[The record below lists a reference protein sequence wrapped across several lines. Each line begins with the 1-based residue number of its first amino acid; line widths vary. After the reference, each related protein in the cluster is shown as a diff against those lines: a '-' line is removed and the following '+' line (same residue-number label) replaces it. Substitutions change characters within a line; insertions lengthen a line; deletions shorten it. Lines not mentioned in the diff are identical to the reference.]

1 MGHAFWVVF
10 TVVALLFPF
19 AMMPLLWRR
28 MKRVRSEAYRRT
40 SRDTRPEAPWQEAIE
55 TRDGVDLTR
64 TSSPNDALIDLGDR
78 GRHTRWPLDNA

>member
-40 SRDTRPEAPWQEAIE
+40 SRDTRPEAP
-55 TRDGVDLTR
+55 
-64 TSSPNDALIDLGDR
+64 
-78 GRHTRWPLDNA
+78 